1 MYEDA
6 VSLEDLLN
14 NYYITKNNDDVAMR
28 AIVKEIIELKKEVED
43 LKEDLKRSKISMRA
57 RFSPIC

>member
-14 NYYITKNNDDVAMR
+14 SYYVTKNNDDIAMR
-28 AIVKEIIELKKEVED
+28 AIVKEIIGLKKEIKD
-43 LKEDLKRSKISMRA
+43 LKEDLKKSNIYMRA

>member
-1 MYEDA
+1 MYEDV

-28 AIVKEIIELKKEVED
+28 AIVKEIIGLKKEVEE
-43 LKEDLKRSKISMRA
+43 LKENLRRNNISMRA
-57 RFSPIC
+57 RFSPIG